1 MPVLL
6 TLGPRNPVRMLGWS
20 TGVPELDQKRLNVT
34 SEFGMVRRPVGGR
47 MLWPRQIQVYLVD
60 LCVAVRFSLRA
71 CIYASV
77 AVRCDSDGLRDAIC
91 ESRTRCPFEWQVQGR
106 PAFSKGGRR
115 VYGKFAYR
123 LHRGLRGR
131 RPISSGACC

>member
-1 MPVLL
+1 
-6 TLGPRNPVRMLGWS
+6 MLGWS
-20 TGVPELDQKRLNVT
+20 TAVPELDQKRLNVT
-34 SEFGMVRRPVGGR
+34 SEFGMVCRRVGDR
-47 MLWPRQIQVYLVD
+47 RVWPRQIQVYLVD
-60 LCVAVRFSLRA
+60 LCVAVLRFSLRA

-77 AVRCDSDGLRDAIC
+77 AVRCDSDSLRNAIC

-106 PAFSKGGRR
+106 PAFSKGGHR

-131 RPISSGACC
+131 RPISNGAGC